1 MSAPARSNRKAA
13 SSSRRRRRDAEGT
26 RDAILRVVDNAKSG
40 GPRSEQAPVGPRV
53 ATRED
58 VRQLSQELSE
68 AFLHCR
74 DYGHQ
79 WRMANAERH
88 GRGSRVI
95 RTRTM
100 YCPSCKYNKYQ
111 TFDSRGIMV
120 EEKVDY
126 PEGYLIK
133 GLGRITGDTKGLIR
147 IESIDRLIEK
157 TEAKAKK
164 G

>member
-1 MSAPARSNRKAA
+1 VKQLAA
-13 SSSRRRRRDAEGT
+13 
-26 RDAILRVVDNAKSG
+26 
-40 GPRSEQAPVGPRV
+40 
-53 ATRED
+53 
-58 VRQLSQELSE
+58 ELPES
-68 AFLHCR
+68 FLHCR

-79 WRMANAERH
+79 WRMANAERT
-88 GRGSRVI
+88 GRGRQMI

-111 TFDSRGIMV
+111 VFDSQGNMV
-120 EEKVDY
+120 EESPDY

-133 GLGRITGDTKGLIR
+133 GKGRIMKDTKGLIR

-157 TEAKAKK
+157 TEAKASRK